1 MVFLVTG
8 AAGFIGSHLCDA
20 LLARGDR
27 VIGVDC
33 FLDFCPR
40 ETKEARL
47 SAAYR
52 HSAFKLIETDL
63 ITANFAALLDGV
75 DVIFHLA
82 AQPGVRSSWGE
93 SFHSYVENNIIA
105 TQRLLEAV
113 AKRSLRKFVFAS
125 SSSIYGDATELPL
138 REQTIPQPI
147 SPYGVTKLAA
157 EHLCSVYHSQWGVP
171 AIALRYFTVY
181 GPRQRPD
188 MAFHQWIRALLSG
201 ETVTIFGDGKQTR
214 DFTFVADIVR
224 ANLLA
229 AECSQSGVVAN
240 IAGGSR
246 VTVLETVRLLEE
258 ITGAKGQVSF
268 VESAKGDVRDTWAD
282 TTRAREVLGFTPQV
296 SLADGLA
303 AQVRWMQE
311 QVIRNR

>member
-1 MVFLVTG
+1 MKCLVTG

-20 LLARGDR
+20 LLARGDE

-33 FLDFCPR
+33 FLDTYPQ
-40 ETKEARL
+40 EVKERNLAGAR
-47 SAAYR
+47 R
-52 HSAFKLIETDL
+52 HRAFACFKADL
-63 ITANFAALLDGV
+63 LTADLDQLLKHV
-75 DVIFHLA
+75 DVVFHLA

-93 SFHSYVENNIIA
+93 SFAGYVENNILA

-113 AKRSLRKFVFAS
+113 AKRPVRKFVFAS
-125 SSSIYGDATELPL
+125 SSSIYGNATELPL
-138 REQTIPQPI
+138 REDTIPEPI

-157 EHLCSVYHSQWGVP
+157 EHLCQVYHSQWGVP
-171 AIALRYFTVY
+171 TIALRYFTVY

-229 AECSQSGVVAN
+229 AGCSESGVVAN

-246 VTVLETVRLLEE
+246 VTVLETVRLLEQ
-258 ITGAKGQVSF
+258 ITGAPGRVSF
-268 VESAKGDVRDTWAD
+268 TESAKGDVRDTWAD
-282 TTRAREVLGFTPQV
+282 TTRAKEVLGFSPQV
-296 SLADGLA
+296 DLATGLA
-303 AQVRWMQE
+303 AEVEWLQE
-311 QVIRNR
+311 QAIGDR